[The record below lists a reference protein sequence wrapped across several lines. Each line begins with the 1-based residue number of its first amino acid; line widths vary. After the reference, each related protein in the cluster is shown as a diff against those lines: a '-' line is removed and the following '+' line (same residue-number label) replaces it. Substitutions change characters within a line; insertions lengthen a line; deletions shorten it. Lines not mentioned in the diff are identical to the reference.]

1 MGEKLEG
8 FRESD
13 AGDREPTTIDF
24 GRAATDSDGAFL
36 FLGQA
41 ECGCAEDRHMD
52 WK

>member
-1 MGEKLEG
+1 MGEKLEW